1 MNIALWHR
9 LDLWA
14 RNATPFGI
22 AVLLVILNVVPTP
35 ILDYA
40 AVTPPLAL
48 IAVYHWAIYRPNLL
62 PLTAVFVIGLLQD
75 ILSGAPLGVYVLV
88 FLTAYGAVLSQRRFL
103 AGKSFLIYWMGF
115 SITAFGA
122 GIESWLLASI
132 WNLAILDFRFIIFQ
146 YLISLGLFPILA
158 WLFLRWQQAFLPQD

>member
-40 AVTPPLAL
+40 AVTPTLAL

-103 AGKSFLIYWMGF
+103 AGKSFLIYWLGF

-122 GIESWLLASI
+122 GIESW
-132 WNLAILDFRFIIFQ
+132 
-146 YLISLGLFPILA
+146 ISLGLFPIVA